1 MTEAAELPPA
11 PEQAREVFGDRF
23 ADAVRYAEL
32 LAETGVQRGLIGPRE
47 VPRLWE
53 RHLLNCAVLSEVVP
67 EGVTVCDVGSG
78 AGLPGIPLAL
88 VREDLKITLLEPLLR
103 RTNFLT
109 EVVELLGLDHVT
121 VVRGRAEE
129 VMGKLQPVHVV
140 TARAVAPLDRLA
152 TWGIPLLRPYGEML
166 ALKGDTA
173 EEELKAAATALS
185 KLGAVETS
193 ILHVGEGVVD
203 PLSTVVR
210 VEVGES
216 PGGCA
221 SRRSGPRRPGRGV
234 RAAAADPGCEINR
247 VLPAPQDGAGSFSS
261 LPLIRPDDEPYS
273 TQAAKPMHLGVSR
286 RNERDRYASCFT

>member
-1 MTEAAELPPA
+1 MRYGRTVPVTEAVELPPA
-11 PEQAREVFGDRF
+11 PEQARDVFGDRF

-32 LAETGVQRGLIGPRE
+32 LADAGVQRGLIGPRE

-88 VREDLKITLLEPLLR
+88 VRDDLKITLLEPLLR

-129 VMGKLQPVHVV
+129 VMGKIPAVHVV

-173 EEELKAAATALS
+173 EEELKSAATALT

-193 ILHVGEGVVD
+193 ILHVGEGIVD

-216 PGGCA
+216 PGGVRFA
-221 SRRSGPRRPGRGV
+221 TKRAKAARTGRARRRR
-234 RAAAADPGCEINR
+234 
-247 VLPAPQDGAGSFSS
+247 
-261 LPLIRPDDEPYS
+261 
-273 TQAAKPMHLGVSR
+273 
-286 RNERDRYASCFT
+286 

>member
-1 MTEAAELPPA
+1 VTEAAELPPA
-11 PEQAREVFGDRF
+11 PEEAREVFGERF

-32 LAETGVQRGLIGPRE
+32 LAEAGVQRGLIGPRE

-53 RHLLNCAVLSEVVP
+53 RHLLNCAVLSEAVP

-88 VREDLKITLLEPLLR
+88 VREDLNITLLEPLLR

-129 VMGKLQPVHVV
+129 VLGKLPPVHVV

-152 TWGIPLLRPYGEML
+152 AWGIPLLRPYGEML

-173 EEELKAAATALS
+173 EEELKAAASALS

-216 PGGCA
+216 PGG
-221 SRRSGPRRPGRGV
+221 V
-234 RAAAADPGCEINR
+234 R
-247 VLPAPQDGAGSFSS
+247 F
-261 LPLIRPDDEPYS
+261 
-273 TQAAKPMHLGVSR
+273 AAKRAKAARTGRAR
-286 RNERDRYASCFT
+286 RRR

>member
-1 MTEAAELPPA
+1 MTEAAQLPPA
-11 PEQAREVFGDRF
+11 PEEARKVFGERF

-32 LAETGVQRGLIGPRE
+32 LADAGVRRGLIGPRE

-88 VREDLKITLLEPLLR
+88 VRTDLRITLLEPLLR
-103 RTNFLT
+103 RTTFLT

-129 VMGKLQPVHVV
+129 VLGTLPPVHVV

-152 TWGIPLLRPYGEML
+152 AWGVPLLRPYGEML

-173 EEELKAAATALS
+173 EEEVKNAGAALS
-185 KLGAVETS
+185 KLGAVRAS
-193 ILHVGEGVVD
+193 VVQVGEGLVD

-216 PGGCA
+216 PGG
-221 SRRSGPRRPGRGV
+221 V
-234 RAAAADPGCEINR
+234 R
-247 VLPAPQDGAGSFSS
+247 F
-261 LPLIRPDDEPYS
+261 
-273 TQAAKPMHLGVSR
+273 AAKRAKAARTGRAR
-286 RNERDRYASCFT
+286 RRR

>member
-11 PEQAREVFGDRF
+11 PEVAREVFGDRF
-23 ADAVRYAEL
+23 GDAVRYAEL
-32 LAETGVQRGLIGPRE
+32 LAEAGVQRGLIGPRE

-53 RHLLNCAVLSEVVP
+53 RHILNCAVLSEVVP

-103 RTNFLT
+103 RTNFLN

-121 VVRGRAEE
+121 VARGRAEE
-129 VMGKLQPVHVV
+129 VMGKIPPVHVV

-152 TWGIPLLRPYGEML
+152 GWGIPLLRPYGEML

-173 EEELKAAATALS
+173 EEELKSAATALS
-185 KLGAVETS
+185 KLGAVGTS

-216 PGGCA
+216 PGG
-221 SRRSGPRRPGRGV
+221 V
-234 RAAAADPGCEINR
+234 R
-247 VLPAPQDGAGSFSS
+247 F
-261 LPLIRPDDEPYS
+261 
-273 TQAAKPMHLGVSR
+273 AAKRAKAARTGRVR
-286 RNERDRYASCFT
+286 RRR

>member
-11 PEQAREVFGDRF
+11 PEQARDVFGDRF

-32 LAETGVQRGLIGPRE
+32 LAEAGVQRGLIGPRE

-129 VMGKLQPVHVV
+129 VMGKLPPVHVV

-152 TWGIPLLRPYGEML
+152 AWGIPLLRPYGEML

-173 EEELKAAATALS
+173 EEELKAAASALS

-193 ILHVGEGVVD
+193 ILHVGEGIVD
-203 PLSTVVR
+203 PMSTVVR

-216 PGGCA
+216 PGG
-221 SRRSGPRRPGRGV
+221 V
-234 RAAAADPGCEINR
+234 R
-247 VLPAPQDGAGSFSS
+247 F
-261 LPLIRPDDEPYS
+261 
-273 TQAAKPMHLGVSR
+273 AAKRAKAARTGRTR
-286 RNERDRYASCFT
+286 RRR

>member
-1 MTEAAELPPA
+1 MTESAELPPA
-11 PEQAREVFGDRF
+11 PEQARDVFGDRY

-32 LAETGVQRGLIGPRE
+32 LAEAGVQRGLIGPRE

-129 VMGKLQPVHVV
+129 VLGTLQPVHVV

-152 TWGIPLLRPYGEML
+152 AWGIPLLRPYGEML

-173 EEELKAAATALS
+173 EEELKSAASALS

-193 ILHVGEGVVD
+193 VLHVGEGVVD

-216 PGGCA
+216 PGACA
-221 SRRSGPRRPGRGV
+221 SPRRGPRRPGQGV
-234 RAAAADPGCEINR
+234 PADAASYGI
-247 VLPAPQDGAGSFSS
+247 QDV
-261 LPLIRPDDEPYS
+261 R
-273 TQAAKPMHLGVSR
+273 
-286 RNERDRYASCFT
+286 

>member
-11 PEQAREVFGDRF
+11 PEVAEDVFGERF
-23 ADAVRYAEL
+23 PEAVRYGEL
-32 LAETGVQRGLIGPRE
+32 LADVGVTRGLIGPRE

-88 VREDLKITLLEPLLR
+88 TRPDLRITLLEPLLR
-103 RTNFLT
+103 RTNFLR

-129 VMGKLQPVHVV
+129 VLGKLPPVHVV

-152 TWGIPLLRPYGEML
+152 GWGVPLLRPYGEML

-173 EEELKAAATALS
+173 EEELKQARSALG
-185 KLGAVETS
+185 KLGAVECS
-193 ILHVGEGVVD
+193 VLHVGEGIVD

-216 PGGCA
+216 PGGVRFA
-221 SRRSGPRRPGRGV
+221 AKRAKAARKGTGRRSR
-234 RAAAADPGCEINR
+234 
-247 VLPAPQDGAGSFSS
+247 
-261 LPLIRPDDEPYS
+261 
-273 TQAAKPMHLGVSR
+273 
-286 RNERDRYASCFT
+286 

>member
-1 MTEAAELPPA
+1 MRYGRTVPVTEAAELPPA
-11 PEQAREVFGDRF
+11 PDQAREVFGNRF

-32 LAETGVQRGLIGPRE
+32 LAEAGVQRGLIGPRE

-121 VVRGRAEE
+121 VIRGRAEE
-129 VMGKLQPVHVV
+129 VMGKLPPVHVV

-152 TWGIPLLRPYGEML
+152 AWGIPLLRPYGEML

-173 EEELKAAATALS
+173 EEELKSSAAALS
-185 KLGAVETS
+185 KLGAVRTS
-193 ILHVGEGVVD
+193 VLQVGEGVVD

-216 PGGCA
+216 PGG
-221 SRRSGPRRPGRGV
+221 V
-234 RAAAADPGCEINR
+234 R
-247 VLPAPQDGAGSFSS
+247 F
-261 LPLIRPDDEPYS
+261 
-273 TQAAKPMHLGVSR
+273 AAKRAKAARTGRTR
-286 RNERDRYASCFT
+286 RRR

>member
-32 LAETGVQRGLIGPRE
+32 LAEAGVQRGLIGPRE

-103 RTNFLT
+103 RTTFLT
-109 EVVELLGLDHVT
+109 EVVEMLGLDHVT

-152 TWGIPLLRPYGEML
+152 AWGVPLLRPYGEML

-173 EEELKAAATALS
+173 EEELKASATALS

-216 PGGCA
+216 PGG
-221 SRRSGPRRPGRGV
+221 V
-234 RAAAADPGCEINR
+234 R
-247 VLPAPQDGAGSFSS
+247 F
-261 LPLIRPDDEPYS
+261 
-273 TQAAKPMHLGVSR
+273 AAKRAKAARTGRTR
-286 RNERDRYASCFT
+286 RRR

>member
-23 ADAVRYAEL
+23 EDAVRYAEL
-32 LAETGVQRGLIGPRE
+32 LAEAGVQRGLIGPRE

-129 VMGKLQPVHVV
+129 VMGKLPPVHVV

-152 TWGIPLLRPYGEML
+152 TWGVPLLRPYGEML

-173 EEELKAAATALS
+173 EEELKSAATALS
-185 KLGAVETS
+185 KLGAAETS
-193 ILHVGEGVVD
+193 IVHVGEGVVD
-203 PLSTVVR
+203 PMSTVVR

-216 PGGCA
+216 PGG
-221 SRRSGPRRPGRGV
+221 V
-234 RAAAADPGCEINR
+234 R
-247 VLPAPQDGAGSFSS
+247 F
-261 LPLIRPDDEPYS
+261 
-273 TQAAKPMHLGVSR
+273 AAKRAKAARTGRAR
-286 RNERDRYASCFT
+286 RRR

>member
-11 PEQAREVFGDRF
+11 PEQAREVFGERF
-23 ADAVRYAEL
+23 DDAVRYAEL
-32 LAETGVQRGLIGPRE
+32 LAEAGVQRGLIGPRE

-53 RHLLNCAVLSEVVP
+53 RHLLNCAVLSEAVP

-88 VREDLKITLLEPLLR
+88 VREDLNITLLEPLLR
-103 RTNFLT
+103 RTTFLT
-109 EVVELLGLDHVT
+109 EVVELLGLKHVT

-129 VMGKLQPVHVV
+129 MLGQLPPVHVV

-152 TWGIPLLRPYGEML
+152 AWGIPLLRPYGEML

-173 EEELKAAATALS
+173 EEELTAAATALS
-185 KLGAVETS
+185 RLGAESTS
-193 ILHVGEGVVD
+193 VLHVGEGVVD

-216 PGGCA
+216 PGG
-221 SRRSGPRRPGRGV
+221 V
-234 RAAAADPGCEINR
+234 R
-247 VLPAPQDGAGSFSS
+247 F
-261 LPLIRPDDEPYS
+261 
-273 TQAAKPMHLGVSR
+273 AAKRAKAARAGRAR
-286 RNERDRYASCFT
+286 RRR